1 MFEFREAFAIAAALI
16 ASGDADLFEIVGLS
30 IRVSG
35 SAVIIGCVLGF
46 PLGAALAT
54 YRFTGRTVAI
64 VVVNALMGL
73 PPVVI
78 GLMVYMTLSN
88 SGPFGWLQLLYTPKA
103 MIIAQVIVVAPI
115 IAALSRQ
122 IIEDLHVRYDEQLR
136 SLGVHGFGQL
146 RTLLYEARY
155 ALSTIILA
163 AFGRAI
169 AEVGAVI
176 IVGGNINHV
185 TRVMTTAIALET
197 SRGDLALAMA
207 LGIVLMCIALIV
219 NGSVVALKRT
229 EPEVAYG

>member
-136 SLGVHGFGQL
+136 SLGVHGVGQL

-155 ALSTIILA
+155 ALSTIVLA